1 MLDKLQSQFE
11 SGRTFTRSDL
21 HYVVDRSHFPKAFWN
36 LYPMNQDYYHELNP
50 FFVSTLY
57 TEQLLGSAEV
67 YTCRDGLFD
76 FATFLLKN
84 QTFIRKNP
92 FLFLIPEGFECL
104 IPDGM
109 KEKFATWH
117 ISQSRNVT
125 PANADRVILF
135 GLLCEDYS
143 GELEY
148 LEKRMQLF
156 AKDINAKSIDVV
168 LASRNNFIY
177 QSDENEAYAAEAISI
192 ISKVFKDFKLRF
204 LSVKDYLKLTH
215 LRNAYVYDLKIDHF
229 FVSDSYQNF
238 LAASKG
244 ATLNLFSTEKPQDSI
259 FDMRLSFFHTL
270 HVTPIK
276 PDGKMYADL
285 LLLKKLGN
293 NGGIYD
299 RLRTYQRALNKARFS

>member
-67 YTCRDGLFD
+67 YTCRDGLYD
-76 FATFLLKN
+76 FGTFLLKN

-109 KEKFATWH
+109 KDKFATWQ
-117 ISQSRNVT
+117 ISQSRSVT
-125 PANADRVILF
+125 PADADRVILF

-143 GELEY
+143 GNLEY
-148 LEKRMQLF
+148 LEKRLLKLT
-156 AKDINAKSIDVV
+156 KDLKTKSVDVV
-168 LASRNNFIY
+168 LGSRNNFVY
-177 QSDENEAYAAEAISI
+177 QSDENEVYALQATSLIAKI
-192 ISKVFKDFKLRF
+192 FKDYNIRF
-204 LSVKDYLKLTH
+204 ISLGDYLKLTH
-215 LRNAYVYDLKIDHF
+215 LRNAYVYDLKIDNF
-229 FVSDSYQNF
+229 FVSDSFQNF

-244 ATLNLFSTEKPQDSI
+244 ATINLFSTQKPQDSV

-270 HVTPIK
+270 HVTPMK
-276 PDGKMYADL
+276 SDGKLFADL

-299 RLRTYQRALNKARFS
+299 RLRTYQRALNKSRFS